1 MFRSFQ
7 RQGDPVSVAQRIFSI
22 PTLVSIALAIAL
34 LVFLA
39 LRFDI
44 DLTDTWQQIRS
55 GNPWLLTLA
64 VIVHYTTFIFR
75 GARWRLLLQN
85 AQGPN
90 RCPPGVLYCSELT
103 LLGWFANSVA
113 WFRLGDAY
121 RAHLYQQ
128 EQHESF
134 SRTVGTIV
142 SERALDTVLVVALLL
157 VSVPFLV
164 SRGSTSSWTVLG
176 IALLLLTILA
186 VALFIIGKSGDRL
199 KRRLPGWLAERFQHF
214 QEGVIGSFG
223 QIPLV
228 TLLGLMGWLAEV
240 ARLYLVTLA
249 LGIPLSLALIV
260 FITLANSLLTL
271 VPTPGGVGAVESG
284 VAGLLVRMSSV
295 AASGAA
301 ALVLVD
307 RTISYVSIILT
318 GGIIFLTRHAYRRRV
333 ARNDGLDE
341 NA

>member
-1 MFRSFQ
+1 MFRSLQ
-7 RQGDPVSVAQRIFSI
+7 RQGIPVSVAQRIFSI
-22 PTLVSIALAIAL
+22 PTLISLALAVAL
-34 LVFLA
+34 LIFLV

-44 DLTDTWQQIRS
+44 DLSETWQQIRS
-55 GNPWLLTLA
+55 GNPWLLALA
-64 VIVHYTTFIFR
+64 VIIHYTTFIFR

-85 AQGPN
+85 AQGQD
-90 RCPPGVLYCSELT
+90 RRPPGVLYCGELL

-128 EQHESF
+128 ERQESF

-157 VSVPFLV
+157 VSVPFIV
-164 SRGSTSSWTVLG
+164 SQESTSPWIVVG
-176 IALLLLTILA
+176 IALVLLTILA
-186 VALFIIGKSGDRL
+186 LALVVIGKSGDRL
-199 KRRLPGWLAERFQHF
+199 HRLLPGWLAERFRFF

-223 QIPLV
+223 RIRLV
-228 TLLGLMGWLAEV
+228 TLLGLLGWLAEV

-284 VAGLLVRMSSV
+284 VAGLLVRISSL

-307 RTISYVSIILT
+307 RSISYLSIILT
-318 GGIIFLTRHAYRRRV
+318 GGVIFLTRQAYRRRG
-333 ARNDGLDE
+333 ANNRG
-341 NA
+341 

>member
-1 MFRSFQ
+1 MFRSLQ
-7 RQGDPVSVAQRIFSI
+7 RQGIPVSVAQRIFSI
-22 PTLVSIALAIAL
+22 PTLISLALAVAL
-34 LVFLA
+34 LIFLV

-44 DLTDTWQQIRS
+44 DLSETWQQIRS
-55 GNPWLLTLA
+55 GNPWLLALA
-64 VIVHYTTFIFR
+64 VIIHYTTFIFR
-75 GARWRLLLQN
+75 GTRWRVLLQN
-85 AQGPN
+85 AQGQD
-90 RCPPGVLYCSELT
+90 RRPPGVLYCGELL

-128 EQHESF
+128 ERQESF

-157 VSVPFLV
+157 VSVPFIV
-164 SRGSTSSWTVLG
+164 SQESTSPWIVVG
-176 IALLLLTILA
+176 IALVLLTILA
-186 VALFIIGKSGDRL
+186 LALVVIGKSGDRL
-199 KRRLPGWLAERFQHF
+199 HRLLPGWLAERFRFF

-223 QIPLV
+223 RIRLV
-228 TLLGLMGWLAEV
+228 TLLGLLGWLAEV

-284 VAGLLVRMSSV
+284 LAGLLVRISSL

-307 RTISYVSIILT
+307 RSISYLSIILT
-318 GGIIFLTRHAYRRRV
+318 GGVFFLTRQAYRRRGANNRWV
-333 ARNDGLDE
+333 D
-341 NA
+341 

>member
-1 MFRSFQ
+1 VFRSLQ
-7 RQGDPVSVAQRIFSI
+7 NQGVPVSVAQRIFSI
-22 PTLVSIALAIAL
+22 PTLVSLALAIAL
-34 LVFLA
+34 LIFLM

-44 DLTDTWQQIRS
+44 DLRETWQQIRS
-55 GNPWLLTLA
+55 GNPWLLALA
-64 VIVHYTTFIFR
+64 VIIHYTTFIFR

-85 AQGPN
+85 AQGQD
-90 RCPPGVLYCSELT
+90 RRPPGVLYCGELL

-128 EQHESF
+128 EQQESF

-157 VSVPFLV
+157 VSVPFIV
-164 SRGSTSSWTVLG
+164 SRESTSSWNVVG
-176 IALLLLTILA
+176 IALVLLTIIVLA
-186 VALFIIGKSGDRL
+186 LVVIGKSGDRL
-199 KRRLPGWLAERFQHF
+199 HRLLPGWLAERFRFF

-223 QIPLV
+223 RIPLV
-228 TLLGLMGWLAEV
+228 TLLGLLGWLAEV

-284 VAGLLVRMSSV
+284 VAGLLVRMSYM

-307 RTISYVSIILT
+307 RSISYLSIILT
-318 GGIIFLTRHAYRRRV
+318 GGVIFLTRQAYRRQGANNGEV
-333 ARNDGLDE
+333 D
-341 NA
+341 